1 MNCPE
6 CDAFMH
12 TEKCRSCG
20 WSRPAEKAKAVE
32 WAPAEVEPPTPE
44 QMAEVREL
52 IRQTS
57 EMLGVAKVE
66 RPAKLYQAIPR
77 CPQCEVGPFVHRGT
91 RYCVT
96 CYGKL

>member
-1 MNCPE
+1 
-6 CDAFMH
+6 MH
-12 TEKCRSCG
+12 
-20 WSRPAEKAKAVE
+20 
-32 WAPAEVEPPTPE
+32 
-44 QMAEVREL
+44 
-52 IRQTS
+52 
-57 EMLGVAKVE
+57 E

>member
-1 MNCPE
+1 MSRIHSSHPE
-6 CDAFMH
+6 P
-12 TEKCRSCG
+12 EERNYE
-20 WSRPAEKAKAVE
+20 PPKAPNWE
-32 WAPAEVEPPTPE
+32 APPDLPPPTPE